1 MGVVAAL
8 SVWFLLMV
16 WLAHMAAGQRFS
28 PQRVAFVC
36 TFLYAMHYATALEIE
51 EKRCAPLPRVVIG
64 CWQLLERDSSRD
76 AAVQTLEAYAAAG
89 FTAFD
94 TADIYGPSESILGAF
109 REAHDG
115 PLTFHTK
122 YVTQDSSK
130 ANAVAVNKQSR
141 KSLRVES
148 LDLVQ
153 FHWWDFSDGAYV
165 ETAKHLVDL
174 RTKGLIGEVAACNF
188 DATHL
193 ETLLDAGIP
202 LVANQVQYSLLDRR
216 PENGV
221 IALATKRGLQLTCF
235 GTAAGGW
242 LSDKYLG
249 APEPTRSDISKG
261 TVSLRMYKSSL
272 DAWGPWSLFQELL
285 KTLRAVGDELDA
297 SISAVAVA
305 WVLDALD
312 RTCGGSV
319 ILGVRDASH
328 LDDHVRARDLA
339 LDDMH
344 RAAIR
349 AVLDKGAAPRGD
361 IWSRERG

>member
-174 RTKGLIGEVAACNF
+174 RTVSY
-188 DATHL
+188 THL
-193 ETLLDAGIP
+193 TLP
-202 LVANQVQYSLLDRR
+202 
-216 PENGV
+216 
-221 IALATKRGLQLTCF
+221 TK
-235 GTAAGGW
+235 A
-242 LSDKYLG
+242 
-249 APEPTRSDISKG
+249 
-261 TVSLRMYKSSL
+261 
-272 DAWGPWSLFQELL
+272 
-285 KTLRAVGDELDA
+285 
-297 SISAVAVA
+297 
-305 WVLDALD
+305 
-312 RTCGGSV
+312 
-319 ILGVRDASH
+319 
-328 LDDHVRARDLA
+328 
-339 LDDMH
+339 
-344 RAAIR
+344 
-349 AVLDKGAAPRGD
+349 
-361 IWSRERG
+361 

>member
-1 MGVVAAL
+1 
-8 SVWFLLMV
+8 
-16 WLAHMAAGQRFS
+16 
-28 PQRVAFVC
+28 
-36 TFLYAMHYATALEIE
+36 MHYATALEIE

-64 CWQLLERDSSRD
+64 CWQLLERDNSRD
-76 AAVQTLEAYAAAG
+76 AA
-89 FTAFD
+89 
-94 TADIYGPSESILGAF
+94 
-109 REAHDG
+109 
-115 PLTFHTK
+115 
-122 YVTQDSSK
+122 DSSK

-153 FHWWDFSDGAYV
+153 FHWWDFSDGAY
-165 ETAKHLVDL
+165 
-174 RTKGLIGEVAACNF
+174 
-188 DATHL
+188 
-193 ETLLDAGIP
+193 
-202 LVANQVQYSLLDRR
+202 VQYSLLDRR

-249 APEPTRSDISKG
+249 APEPTRSDVSKG

-297 SISAVAVA
+297 SIAAVAVA

-312 RTCGGSV
+312 RSCGGSV

-339 LDDMH
+339 LDDAH
-344 RAAIR
+344 RR
-349 AVLDKGAAPRGD
+349 SAVLDRRARGD

>member
-1 MGVVAAL
+1 
-8 SVWFLLMV
+8 
-16 WLAHMAAGQRFS
+16 
-28 PQRVAFVC
+28 
-36 TFLYAMHYATALEIE
+36 MHYATALEIE

-76 AAVQTLEAYAAAG
+76 AAVRTLRAYAAAG

-165 ETAKHLVDL
+165 
-174 RTKGLIGEVAACNF
+174 
-188 DATHL
+188 
-193 ETLLDAGIP
+193 
-202 LVANQVQYSLLDRR
+202 QYSLLDRR

-249 APEPTRSDISKG
+249 APEPTRSDVSKG

-272 DAWGPWSLFQELL
+272 DAWGP
-285 KTLRAVGDELDA
+285 GA
-297 SISAVAVA
+297 SS
-305 WVLDALD
+305 
-312 RTCGGSV
+312 RTC
-319 ILGVRDASH
+319 
-328 LDDHVRARDLA
+328 
-339 LDDMH
+339 
-344 RAAIR
+344 
-349 AVLDKGAAPRGD
+349 
-361 IWSRERG
+361 